1 MWMNVDKVDGP
12 GTSCGQRREPRT
24 QWMPCQ
30 STTGREGVDI
40 LNGSSLFLLG
50 DGQNLQISRIVTGKR
65 ASEKLPGHG
74 AVRVKSRSP
83 NDCFVIALHSPDGA
97 DETGLCVCPPEK
109 TPQTWFP
116 EFRGTLSP
124 VRFRRENRRITAF
137 SSDFQRNAACI
148 LCTLD

>member
-1 MWMNVDKVDGP
+1 M
-12 GTSCGQRREPRT
+12 
-24 QWMPCQ
+24 
-30 STTGREGVDI
+30 DI

-109 TPQTWFP
+109 IAANLVS
-116 EFRGTLSP
+116 RVSRDTLSGP
-124 VRFRRENRRITAF
+124 VSERESQNYGVFERFSKECSVHSLYLRLNGGESGILEGRLLQF
-137 SSDFQRNAACI
+137 SRVQ
-148 LCTLD
+148 